1 MGTRL
6 INRIGLF
13 IPIEFF
19 FWLVPTMSFSS
30 KPKKIKAKGTFCKL
44 KIVQTVSRKGNDT
57 IKTEEVKT
65 LCHGVKNGPSTSH
78 SNHSLSRSSPMKRS
92 KMEPVDE
99 EPIPILW
106 NMDGPVAFEKRHM
119 LVFAYSP

>member
-6 INRIGLF
+6 INHIGLF

-30 KPKKIKAKGTFCKL
+30 KPKKIKAKCAFHEL
-44 KIVQTVSRKGNDT
+44 KIVQTVSHKGNDT
-57 IKTEEVKT
+57 VKTEEVKT
-65 LCHGVKNGPSTSH
+65 LRHGTKNGSSTSH
-78 SNHSLSRSSPMKRS
+78 SNHSLSSPMKCS
-92 KMEPVDE
+92 KMEPVDK